1 MKFIMYTWLAI
12 LPLACG
18 GNSDDTVQNAI
29 TYDESII
36 EQKNIAPPALENN
49 LGNHSVTEQKI
60 IRDAY
65 LRFETRDLNKTYQET
80 LDLVKKYNG
89 YLQSDESGKGYQE
102 INRSLVIK
110 IPNTHF
116 QSMIDA
122 LSGSVSYFDT
132 KRISAKDVTEEFVDI
147 EARLL
152 AKRTLEARYME
163 LLSKAQNVKDILE
176 IERELANIREEIEAR
191 QGRLN
196 YLQSQVAYSTIRM
209 EFYKRDAET
218 GITQSYGNKMWNAIK
233 RWF

>member
-89 YLQSDESGKGYQE
+89 YLQSDESGKGY
-102 INRSLVIK
+102 RK
-110 IPNTHF
+110 
-116 QSMIDA
+116 
-122 LSGSVSYFDT
+122 
-132 KRISAKDVTEEFVDI
+132 
-147 EARLL
+147 
-152 AKRTLEARYME
+152 
-163 LLSKAQNVKDILE
+163 
-176 IERELANIREEIEAR
+176 
-191 QGRLN
+191 
-196 YLQSQVAYSTIRM
+196 
-209 EFYKRDAET
+209 
-218 GITQSYGNKMWNAIK
+218 NK
-233 RWF
+233 